1 MKCSNCGSTSNPIVD
16 ADVTG
21 PISVCVNCYSDQQIV
36 EKHRK
41 KFIKCD
47 NCGCGLP
54 PNQAV
59 DTPKGKLCRDCSV
72 NYSKCKNYDDCHSYL
87 HAYTNDEFCE
97 SCRSNMYIHICTSC
111 GNPTGKSYD
120 DRGRCHRCQDDET
133 KYTHYLCST
142 PNCNNVVDEFFD
154 IYDDVQLCFSC
165 RMKKSNLKS

>member
-1 MKCSNCGSTSNPIVD
+1 VEGRCAQFLFRTTYRKTSIKKKQLPKMKCSNCGSTSNPIVD

-87 HAYTNDEFCE
+87 T
-97 SCRSNMYIHICTSC
+97 R
-111 GNPTGKSYD
+111 
-120 DRGRCHRCQDDET
+120 
-133 KYTHYLCST
+133 
-142 PNCNNVVDEFFD
+142 
-154 IYDDVQLCFSC
+154 IY
-165 RMKKSNLKS
+165 